1 MWVEFTEI
9 LFHDKKK
16 ITFVKLKVTVF
27 HVESIRKTRVKVEGV
42 RKKIMEIMNI
52 FQQSIIIYAAAI
64 TPDSAAH
71 VSF

>member
-9 LFHDKKK
+9 LFHDKK

-42 RKKIMEIMNI
+42 RKKIMEIKNI
-52 FQQSIIIYAAAI
+52 FSTKHNYIRC
-64 TPDSAAH
+64 SNN
-71 VSF
+71 S